1 MVTESLKG
9 KRVLITAGPTWVPVD
24 NTRVISNI
32 ATGETGI
39 LLAKEL
45 QKLGAKV
52 TLLLGPVNS
61 CCLNKKIR
69 LLHFKFF
76 AELKDF
82 VTKELKAR
90 KYDLL
95 VHSAAVADYQPSV
108 VKREKIKSG
117 KKVLRL
123 NLIPT
128 QKIIDLMRKASPY
141 SFLVGFK
148 FEPGVNKKML
158 LKRANI
164 LLCRSDLDLVVA
176 NNICKNRYQAYI
188 VNKHKAFGPFQSKRI
203 LITNLTKAIIGF

>member
-1 MVTESLKG
+1 M
-9 KRVLITAGPTWVPVD
+9 ITAGPTWVPID

-45 QKLGAKV
+45 QSLGAKV

-61 CCLNKKIR
+61 CCVNKKIR

-76 AELKDF
+76 DELRDL
-82 VTKELKAR
+82 VIKELKAN
-90 KYDLL
+90 KYDVL
-95 VHSAAVADYQPSV
+95 VHSAAVVDYRPSIV
-108 VKREKIKSG
+108 SKEKIKSG
-117 KKVLRL
+117 KNFLRL
-123 NLIPT
+123 NLVPT
-128 QKIIDLMRKASPY
+128 QKIIDAMRRISPS

-148 FEPGVNKKML
+148 FEPGVNKSTL

-176 NNICKNRYQAYI
+176 NNICKNKYQAYI
-188 VNKHKAFGPFQSKRI
+188 VNKHRIFGPFQSKRN